1 MRRAFERD
9 YSAARS
15 DQACEIGGY
24 EAGAGTDVDDRLAG
38 ADARAPERFENA
50 PAPYPVLQS
59 KTLDLIVACAEHII
73 AVVHAGMLEVLAER
87 ASKNLR
93 AKRIGR
99 DIIRAPSLQP
109 LRTECTVDCQ
119 DTRRP
124 KARSGAKSLR
134 SGLTPSASK

>member
-1 MRRAFERD
+1 MWRALEGD
-9 YSAARS
+9 HPAARS
-15 DQACEIGGY
+15 DHACELGGY

-73 AVVHAGMLEVLAER
+73 AVVHARMLEVLAER

-93 AKRIGR
+93 AKGKGSREVIQTASRHRG
-99 DIIRAPSLQP
+99 
-109 LRTECTVDCQ
+109 LRTQ
-119 DTRRP
+119 SRPMAIKRR
-124 KARSGAKSLR
+124 K
-134 SGLTPSASK
+134 